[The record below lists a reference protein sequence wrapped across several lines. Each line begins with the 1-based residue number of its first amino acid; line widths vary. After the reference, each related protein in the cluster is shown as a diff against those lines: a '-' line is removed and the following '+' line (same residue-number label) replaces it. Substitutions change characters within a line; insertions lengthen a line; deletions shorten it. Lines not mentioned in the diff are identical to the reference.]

1 MLLSVISRNFLEIS
15 NILIDSGW
23 VDPKTKANELERT
36 IRSACEPMFE
46 QPLEK
51 IKFGELLLYIFE
63 SARRFNLRMQPSL
76 MLLQKTLIN
85 IEGLG
90 KQINPK
96 LDFWSIAKPFLQE
109 WIKERYNPKKLESW
123 AKKNAGLW
131 IEKARK
137 LPEVAENVLDQI
149 NKIEDYQKESEVRHR
164 ELIDSLNKERRGR
177 FLLIF
182 LILLVILSS
191 FMFWTIR

>member
-1 MLLSVISRNFLEIS
+1 MQVES
-15 NILIDSGW
+15 N
-23 VDPKTKANELERT
+23 VDDT
-36 IRSACEPMFE
+36 F
-46 QPLEK
+46 
-51 IKFGELLLYIFE
+51 
-63 SARRFNLRMQPSL
+63 
-76 MLLQKTLIN
+76 
-85 IEGLG
+85 
-90 KQINPK
+90 
-96 LDFWSIAKPFLQE
+96 
-109 WIKERYNPKKLESW
+109 KERYNPKKLESW